1 MKFASV
7 LAALTIANANG
18 QKRHHAIRRVQE
30 DQSMS
35 MMLDPNKG
43 TKDTGRSTIL
53 VRLVLVMMKDVTL
66 VISLEI
72 GHPLD
77 LFVNSVTSQKLLFPF
92 KVQTL

>member
-1 MKFASV
+1 
-7 LAALTIANANG
+7 
-18 QKRHHAIRRVQE
+18 
-30 DQSMS
+30 

-43 TKDTGRSTIL
+43 TKDTGRSLLL

-77 LFVNSVTSQKLLFPF
+77 LFVNLATCQK
-92 KVQTL
+92 